1 MIKLKQLMEQE
12 KPTALIAVGDTV
24 SRNLEKNAI
33 NTHLSITD
41 NKSHRRKLQPQRFH
55 GKTLVKVHNP
65 RGMITPQAVVAIRE
79 AIASPKPIHIFVEG
93 EEDLLTLIAVL
104 YAPKNALVLYGQPHE
119 GLVAVRITPE
129 KKAQAERILKEMKSA
144 EEKC

>member
-1 MIKLKQLMEQE
+1 
-12 KPTALIAVGDTV
+12 
-24 SRNLEKNAI
+24 
-33 NTHLSITD
+33 
-41 NKSHRRKLQPQRFH
+41 
-55 GKTLVKVHNP
+55 
-65 RGMITPQAVVAIRE
+65 
-79 AIASPKPIHIFVEG
+79 VEG

-119 GLVAVRITPE
+119 GLVAVRITSE